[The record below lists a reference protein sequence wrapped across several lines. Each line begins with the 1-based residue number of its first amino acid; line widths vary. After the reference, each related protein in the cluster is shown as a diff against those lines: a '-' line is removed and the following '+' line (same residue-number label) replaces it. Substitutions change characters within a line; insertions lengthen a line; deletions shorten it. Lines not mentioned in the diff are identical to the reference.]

1 MAVQHFLI
9 PGTVINV
16 AGTDAA
22 EGDQRPPSACSPALW
37 DAVGERPW
45 SWLRQ
50 QHGSRVLAVSSAG
63 DHAGD
68 EGDGLVTASPHSLL
82 VAFGADCALIA
93 LASPEG
99 HAGVVHAGWRGLL
112 AGVVGEGVQAMRS
125 LGASRVLAW
134 RSACIH
140 AECYEFEGCELD
152 IASEHLGP
160 TVRAE
165 TTDGRPAFDLPAAVR
180 VSLERAGAVLVGEHP
195 SCTACA
201 DGWFS
206 WRARRETSRMA
217 LAVWAGVAGEESRP
231 FRVGSGAVAS

>member
-9 PGTVINV
+9 PGTVVNV
-16 AGTDAA
+16 AVTDAA
-22 EGDQRPPSACSPALW
+22 EGDQRPPSPGSPALW

-50 QHGSRVLAVSSAG
+50 QHRSLVLEVSGPG
-63 DHAGD
+63 DHAGA
-68 EGDGLVTASPHSLL
+68 EGDGLVTASPHALV
-82 VAFGADCALIA
+82 VAFSADCALIA

-99 HAGVVHAGWRGLL
+99 HSGVVHAGWRGLIG
-112 AGVVGEGVQAMRS
+112 GVVEEGVEAMRR
-125 LGASRVLAW
+125 LGASKVLAW

-140 AECYEFEGCELD
+140 AECYEFEELELE
-152 IASEHLGP
+152 IATDKLGP

-165 TTDGRPAFDLPAAVR
+165 TTDGLPAFDLPAAVR
-180 VSLERAGAVLVGEHP
+180 VSLERSRAVLVGEHP
-195 SCTACA
+195 SCTACG

-217 LAVWAGVAGEESRP
+217 LAVWAGARDDQ
-231 FRVGSGAVAS
+231 AIHA

>member
-1 MAVQHFLI
+1 MAVQHFVI

-22 EGDQRPPSACSPALW
+22 EGDQRPPSPCSPALW

-50 QHGSRVLAVSSAG
+50 QHGCRVLAVSSAG
-63 DHAGD
+63 DHAGG
-68 EGDGLVTASPHSLL
+68 EGDGLVTASPQALL
-82 VAFGADCALIA
+82 VAFSADCALIA

-112 AGVVGEGVQAMRS
+112 GGVVEEGVQALRR

-140 AECYEFEGCELD
+140 AECYEFEQVELD
-152 IASEHLGP
+152 IAAERLGP
-160 TVRAE
+160 TVRSE
-165 TTDGRPAFDLPAAVR
+165 TPGGLPAFDLPAAVR
-180 VSLERAGAVLVGEHP
+180 VCLERAGAVLVGEHP

-201 DGWFS
+201 GGWFS
-206 WRARRETSRMA
+206 WRARRETSRTA
-217 LAVWAGVAGEESRP
+217 LAVWVGTGEAPGSS
-231 FRVGSGAVAS
+231 FSGSGAVTPQ